1 MARGFLFYGLN
12 LVRFISVV
20 SLILVFASSFY
31 VMAMDIIS
39 VKQFRK
45 DSKQPGESPEGI
57 LAGCDYIGNSTIPG
71 QRGGIAWAVINRLFI
86 IAQVTILAFS
96 EMDWFP
102 QLFDRFFPVVGPEFG
117 LGPLGVFQCLIGG
130 TVLSH
135 HVREFA
141 LVSGFFL
148 FSIGGLNIIIGLILG
163 VAAKTVR
170 SGGMW
175 ESDSLVFLPSF
186 TRKKRASTL
195 DDSVPG
201 AAPGPSGSSGL
212 GFGKHAEKAATMN
225 GIPLPQSPPPLP
237 TYSPFRPHSLRSRN
251 ASSIS

>member
-1 MARGFLFYGLN
+1 MARSFLFYGLN
-12 LVRFISVV
+12 FVRFFSIV
-20 SLILVFASSFY
+20 SLILVFAGSFY

-39 VKQFRK
+39 IRQYRK
-45 DSKQPGESPEGI
+45 ELKAPGATPEAI
-57 LAGCDYIGNSTIPG
+57 LGQCNYISNSTIPS
-71 QRGGIAWAVINRLFI
+71 QDGGIAWAVINRLFI
-86 IAQVTILAFS
+86 IAQVTILTFS
-96 EMDWFP
+96 EMDLFP

-148 FSIGGLNIIIGLILG
+148 FSLGCLNIVIGLILG
-163 VAAKTVR
+163 VAAKTIR

-186 TRKKRASTL
+186 SRKGRAPTL

-212 GFGKHAEKAATMN
+212 GFGKQAEKAASMN
-225 GIPLPQSPPPLP
+225 GARLPQSPPPLP
-237 TYSPFRPHSLRSRN
+237 TYSLPRPHSLRSRN
-251 ASSIS
+251 TSSIS

>member
-1 MARGFLFYGLN
+1 MITSGC
-12 LVRFISVV
+12 VCPTHV
-20 SLILVFASSFY
+20 SRASSLTPP
-31 VMAMDIIS
+31 S
-39 VKQFRK
+39 R
-45 DSKQPGESPEGI
+45 
-57 LAGCDYIGNSTIPG
+57 NSTIPG

-96 EMDWFP
+96 EVDLFP

-135 HVREFA
+135 HVREFP

-148 FSIGGLNIIIGLILG
+148 FSIGCLNIIIGLILG
-163 VAAKTVR
+163 VAAKTIR

-186 TRKKRASTL
+186 TRKKRAPTL
-195 DDSVPG
+195 DGSIPG

-212 GFGKHAEKAATMN
+212 GFGKQAEKAASMN
-225 GIPLPQSPPPLP
+225 GTI
-237 TYSPFRPHSLRSRN
+237 SLRSRP
-251 ASSIS
+251 S

>member
-1 MARGFLFYGLN
+1 MLCT
-12 LVRFISVV
+12 S
-20 SLILVFASSFY
+20 SLTPLS
-31 VMAMDIIS
+31 
-39 VKQFRK
+39 R
-45 DSKQPGESPEGI
+45 
-57 LAGCDYIGNSTIPG
+57 NSTVPG
-71 QRGGIAWAVINRLFI
+71 QKGGIAWAVINRLFI

-135 HVREFA
+135 HVRQFA
-141 LVSGFFL
+141 LGSGFLL
-148 FSIGGLNIIIGLILG
+148 FSIGCLNIVIGLILG
-163 VAAKTVR
+163 VAAKTIR

-186 TRKKRASTL
+186 TRRKPAPTL

-201 AAPGPSGSSGL
+201 AAPGPSGSSGV
-212 GFGKHAEKAATMN
+212 GFGKQAEKGAGMHGTTH
-225 GIPLPQSPPPLP
+225 LSPSTL
-237 TYSPFRPHSLRSRN
+237 
-251 ASSIS
+251 